1 MREYLYNNF
10 TNFLKE
16 EGVRHQLSVEYM
28 PQQNG
33 VAERTNH
40 TLVEMARCMILQAS
54 LPDSLWA
61 EAVNTATY
69 LRNRCV
75 TKCLDGIT
83 PFEAWTQRKPY
94 VDFFRTIGSK
104 TIALNENQRGR
115 KFQPK
120 GDEYLLVDYSDESK
134 AYRLWKPGT
143 KTIIKARDVKFFER
157 IESPTESSTRKVLA
171 TPNTLKET
179 SDEEMRNEDT
189 EDEVKKDPQG
199 SHDESTEDKLE
210 ENETRRLGSPQDH

>member
-1 MREYLYNNF
+1 M
-10 TNFLKE
+10 
-16 EGVRHQLSVEYM
+16 
-28 PQQNG
+28 
-33 VAERTNH
+33 
-40 TLVEMARCMILQAS
+40 LQAS

-69 LRNRCV
+69 LRNRCA

-83 PFEAWTQRKPY
+83 PFEAWTQQKPY
-94 VDFFRTIGSK
+94 VGFFRTIESK
-104 TIALNENQRGR
+104 TIALNKNQRGR

-120 GDEYLLVDYSDESK
+120 GDKYLLVGYSDESK

-157 IESPTESSTRKVLA
+157 IENSPESSTGKVFA
-171 TPNTLKET
+171 TPYTFMET

-189 EDEVKKDPQG
+189 EDEVRKDPQG
-199 SHDESTEDKLE
+199 AHDENTGDELE
-210 ENETRRLGSPQDH
+210 ENEPRRGPGRPRITRTGKPGRPRKIYRCGGTRRPDPSSTSQMLEQDDREA